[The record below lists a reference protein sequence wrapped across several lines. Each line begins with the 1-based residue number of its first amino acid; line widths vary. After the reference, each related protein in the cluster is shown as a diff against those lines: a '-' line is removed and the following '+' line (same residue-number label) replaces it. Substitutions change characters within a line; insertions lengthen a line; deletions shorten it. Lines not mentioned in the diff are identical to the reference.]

1 MNALPANLNLEPWWR
16 TYLKA
21 AAFLLPPVT
30 IWALSCVFVFPKL
43 KTLWRDA
50 GFMDET
56 MLGFMGA
63 SNFFMDHG
71 VLICAGVIALLSL
84 LEWRKGAW
92 PRYRWASVGTM
103 VFLLNGAV
111 LVLIFAMLC
120 SAIVVAA
127 GLLPRR

>member
-1 MNALPANLNLEPWWR
+1 MNALPSNLNLEPWWR

-43 KTLWRDA
+43 KTLWRDT
-50 GFMDET
+50 GFADET
-56 MLGFMGA
+56 MQGFMGA
-63 SNFFMDHG
+63 SQFFEEHG
-71 VLICAGVIALLSL
+71 VLICAGLIALLSL

-92 PRYRWASVGTM
+92 PRYRRASVGTL

-111 LVLIFAMLC
+111 LFLMLVMLC
-120 SAIVVAA
+120 SAVIVAA
-127 GLLPRR
+127 GLLPKR